1 MHIASTGKSFSFSF
15 GFVFGFGFGYGYG
28 ADCQLCCLVMFQ
40 QGQTTRK

>member
-1 MHIASTGKSFSFSF
+1 MHIASTGKSFS
-15 GFVFGFGFGYGYG
+15 FGFGFGYGYG

>member
-1 MHIASTGKSFSFSF
+1 MHIASTSKSFSF
-15 GFVFGFGFGYGYG
+15 GFGFGYG

>member
-1 MHIASTGKSFSFSF
+1 MHIASTSKSFSF
-15 GFVFGFGFGYGYG
+15 GFGYG